1 VRADQPFKTCSCY
14 ERRAGALSSHLHLS
28 DPPLTLESLVIDLDV
43 QSKPVQDLFNALVK
57 VTLPFTS

>member
-1 VRADQPFKTCSCY
+1 VRADQPFKTCSY
-14 ERRAGALSSHLHLS
+14 HERRAGALSSHLHLS

-57 VTLPFTS
+57 VTLPL